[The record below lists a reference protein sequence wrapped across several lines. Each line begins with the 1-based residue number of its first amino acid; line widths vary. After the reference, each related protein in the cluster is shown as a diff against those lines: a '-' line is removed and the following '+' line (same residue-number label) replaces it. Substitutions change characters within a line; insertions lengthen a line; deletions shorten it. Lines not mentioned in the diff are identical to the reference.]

1 MLPAPQAAPFKLV
14 SQPQTVQVSSQPTF
28 LGGLVLMSGTPAAP
42 RDGTGTGPLVGNSS
56 SATSVGPQGP
66 SEAADGCCAPGTP
79 EHGRTRSPLSLPP
92 VPTGT
97 PLLSVIPEVHCVPWC
112 WCRLVLGTW
121 PWQCPAGDT
130 ATVTSP
136 HLHPSQCPALRGWVL
151 RGSTWHGSAR
161 RVAGGPHG
169 TEPSTVLAALPSRP
183 APGCLASF
191 PRHPPALIVFPG
203 VGRQVGTHVLHP
215 PQHRAP
221 GPRSCLVSLRSCP
234 ASSAFFPPHPS
245 SPWHGDRSCCLP
257 SRSGPGVEERWRE
270 AKVCFD
276 MLAPPAPREGWG
288 GSGAAGPPRQSPS
301 EPSWGPQAT
310 APIPRLSLHRWLPPC
325 QRCGA
330 RCPRAQLQLVAL
342 AVTRGMWDV
351 PVAPCHHRQGLPKC
365 PLTAVA
371 PRGPQALGT
380 ARPWRCLP
388 PPPAQASSPEHGTA
402 PGMEGGR
409 RGGRGMAAAAGAAC
423 LHAWGSLPVSL
434 RCLES
439 RRRRGS
445 KY

>member
-66 SEAADGCCAPGTP
+66 SEAVDGCCAPGTP

-97 PLLSVIPEVHCVPWC
+97 PLLSVIPEAHCVPWC
-112 WCRLVLGTW
+112 WCHLEPPRLVLGTW

-191 PRHPPALIVFPG
+191 PRRPPALIVFPG
-203 VGRQVGTHVLHP
+203 VGRQVGT
-215 PQHRAP
+215 RAASATVP
-221 GPRSCLVSLRSCP
+221 STGATLVPRI
-234 ASSAFFPPHPS
+234 SAILSRVQRFLPS
-245 SPWHGDRSCCLP
+245 SSL
-257 SRSGPGVEERWRE
+257 
-270 AKVCFD
+270 
-276 MLAPPAPREGWG
+276 LALARG
-288 GSGAAGPPRQSPS
+288 Q
-301 EPSWGPQAT
+301 
-310 APIPRLSLHRWLPPC
+310 ILLPPFP
-325 QRCGA
+325 QRPGGGGE
-330 RCPRAQLQLVAL
+330 VA
-342 AVTRGMWDV
+342 GG
-351 PVAPCHHRQGLPKC
+351 QGL
-365 PLTAVA
+365 L
-371 PRGPQALGT
+371 
-380 ARPWRCLP
+380 
-388 PPPAQASSPEHGTA
+388 
-402 PGMEGGR
+402 
-409 RGGRGMAAAAGAAC
+409 
-423 LHAWGSLPVSL
+423 
-434 RCLES
+434 
-439 RRRRGS
+439 
-445 KY
+445 